1 MSDSKTRDRLVRSQ
15 YESYPY
21 PARDPED
28 ERTRLITGSP
38 SNIPEVNHYV
48 FGGRRDLTAPFNALV
63 AGGGTGDAAMML
75 AQNMTDLGIPGEVVH
90 LDMSGPSQDIARA
103 RAEVR
108 GLTNIRFVEGS
119 LLDVAG
125 IAPGLWDYIDCCGVL
140 HHLEDPNAGLAALA
154 SVLAPDGGIGIMV
167 YGEYGRTGIYHMQD
181 MLRTLAPSDDMP
193 DSDRIDTAKRLTKAL
208 PATAWLNRN
217 GLIRDQLDLD
227 MGVVATAL
235 RDAAAGTA
243 QLPIEQQMSAMQRY
257 RDKQLN
263 QTNQAAIKNEK
274 AGQDYLAKN
283 RVTEGVTET
292 SSGLQY
298 SVVTSVKEGAHPTD
312 VADVTVH
319 YRGTLIDGTQF
330 DSSYDRGEPA
340 TFNVAQVIPGWQEAL
355 QLMKPGETFR
365 LTIPAALAYGENAP
379 PSIGPNQVL
388 LFDVELISIN

>member
-1 MSDSKTRDRLVRSQ
+1 MENFMQPRMIFAATL
-15 YESYPY
+15 
-21 PARDPED
+21 
-28 ERTRLITGSP
+28 
-38 SNIPEVNHYV
+38 
-48 FGGRRDLTAPFNALV
+48 LTAFSCSASFA
-63 AGGGTGDAAMML
+63 AGAEIDL
-75 AQNMTDLGIPGEVVH
+75 SSERAQFSYAIG
-90 LDMSGPSQDIARA
+90 QRIA
-103 RAEVR
+103 
-108 GLTNIRFVEGS
+108 
-119 LLDVAG
+119 
-125 IAPGLWDYIDCCGVL
+125 
-140 HHLEDPNAGLAALA
+140 
-154 SVLAPDGGIGIMV
+154 
-167 YGEYGRTGIYHMQD
+167 
-181 MLRTLAPSDDMP
+181 
-193 DSDRIDTAKRLTKAL
+193 
-208 PATAWLNRN
+208 N

-243 QLPIEQQMSAMQRY
+243 QLPIEQQMSALQRY
-257 RDKQLN
+257 RDQQLN
-263 QTNQAAIKNEK
+263 QTNQTATKNEK

-283 RVTEGVTET
+283 RLTEGVTET

-298 SVVTSVKEGAHPTD
+298 SVVTSVDEGAHPTD

-365 LTIPAALAYGENAP
+365 LTIPAELAYGENAP